1 MGLLLMELGFSGLL
15 NLNLF
20 CLLLENHIALN
31 IQNSVNQTW
40 SLFEDKTVLWRSQRF
55 WQEISLFGGGCFLI
69 LDLWTAP
76 VPLYD
81 APVSSSC
88 GLSAV
93 RNLRAS
99 GVFMAVTHQ
108 KTGLSIWW
116 SPACWWLSCNGE
128 QPHHFAWCL
137 VERLQHTGCL
147 VILFFTL
154 P

>member
-1 MGLLLMELGFSGLL
+1 MGLLVMELGLSGLL

-40 SLFEDKTVLWRSQRF
+40 SLFEDKTVLWSSQRF
-55 WQEISLFGGGCFLI
+55 WQEISLFFFFGGVVFFL
-69 LDLWTAP
+69 LLFFNTGLVNCTSAAMWCSC
-76 VPLYD
+76 
-81 APVSSSC
+81 VSSSC

-116 SPACWWLSCNGE
+116 SPACWRWSCNGE
-128 QPHHFAWCL
+128 QPRIL
-137 VERLQHTGCL
+137 SKQ
-147 VILFFTL
+147 VIIL
-154 P
+154 PDVW